1 MKMSR
6 DARLVLQTI
15 IDCGGNPAEVL
26 TMDNAIDA
34 EQLVFTFFGK
44 TVAGHVKRFFNPNST
59 KGNANRVAFY
69 VQPVTSINKGK
80 RNKEIWE
87 FTNEEREVYAYVSK
101 YYLIDDFNYE
111 QLKQIREIC
120 QRPLGLVKEAI
131 ASALQED
138 TRNVPYLFR
147 VLQGLEAQKN
157 ARKAQREKL
166 RDMFQYTGAKE
177 ERPWTVIELAQ
188 AQFEWQRAL
197 ENKQIE
203 RKVREF
209 YDNNEN

>member
-15 IDCGGNPAEVL
+15 VDCGGDPNEVF
-26 TMDNAIDA
+26 TADNVIEA

-59 KGNANRVAFY
+59 KGNANSVAFY
-69 VQPVTSINKGK
+69 VQPVVSINKGK
-80 RNKEIWE
+80 RSKEEWK
-87 FTNEEREVYAYVSK
+87 FTAEEREVYVYMSK
-101 YYLIDDFNYE
+101 HYLIDDFNYE

-131 ASALQED
+131 VSALQED

-157 ARKAQREKL
+157 ARKAQRDKL
-166 RDMFQYTGAKE
+166 RDLFQYSEAKE
-177 ERPWTVIELAQ
+177 EKPWSVLELAQ
-188 AQFEWQRAL
+188 AQWQWQQAL

-209 YDNNEN
+209 YEKDTN